1 MKRRSTAA
9 ISYSGKEASNTYVP
23 QSKTD
28 KLWAFLN
35 KADHNLNSILKAS
48 IWSCSRNPSTGEER
62 VNQEKHKRKLR
73 KKRLHGHKGILKTGL
88 NVTLTTF
95 VILLLLNIYMLF
107 LAPQF
112 TSVEILISKCMS
124 VILLITTRTAYNSYG
139 RKRAFQYWTV
149 FVSVIIGIMSLS
161 MTVFSSELHTDLQT
175 AEIIYCFLLLNI
187 VTGVSFRVLMAVNFL
202 VLIPWAV
209 VSLMAQDTFVF
220 AVGAI
225 FTIAFIIFCLVAVA
239 VKESRQG
246 KVYVLNVLAHKEVVQ
261 TESLLNQLMPPHVY
275 KKLRNNKPVN
285 DRLSNVTL
293 IFADI
298 TGFTAWSSTKSPNEI
313 VQKLGYLF
321 ERFDMLC
328 EKHNTYKVHTIGD
341 CYVSM
346 GFKHH
351 RNRNP
356 ENEALNMVKMAF
368 DMIDV
373 IEQVNEEH

>member
-1 MKRRSTAA
+1 M
-9 ISYSGKEASNTYVP
+9 
-23 QSKTD
+23 
-28 KLWAFLN
+28 
-35 KADHNLNSILKAS
+35 
-48 IWSCSRNPSTGEER
+48 
-62 VNQEKHKRKLR
+62 
-73 KKRLHGHKGILKTGL
+73 
-88 NVTLTTF
+88 
-95 VILLLLNIYMLF
+95 
-107 LAPQF
+107 
-112 TSVEILISKCMS
+112 
-124 VILLITTRTAYNSYG
+124 
-139 RKRAFQYWTV
+139 
-149 FVSVIIGIMSLS
+149 
-161 MTVFSSELHTDLQT
+161 
-175 AEIIYCFLLLNI
+175 
-187 VTGVSFRVLMAVNFL
+187 
-202 VLIPWAV
+202 
-209 VSLMAQDTFVF
+209 
-220 AVGAI
+220 
-225 FTIAFIIFCLVAVA
+225 
-239 VKESRQG
+239 KESRQG